1 MIELVLLLSGATA
14 RLLLAG
20 LSLASAAA
28 AGLFLAVL
36 CVGGGGGGDDAERDA
51 SRRCHDP

>member
-1 MIELVLLLSGATA
+1 MIELVLLLSGAAT

-20 LSLASAAA
+20 PPLSAAV

-36 CVGGGGGGDDAERDA
+36 CGDDAERDA
-51 SRRCHDP
+51 SRR